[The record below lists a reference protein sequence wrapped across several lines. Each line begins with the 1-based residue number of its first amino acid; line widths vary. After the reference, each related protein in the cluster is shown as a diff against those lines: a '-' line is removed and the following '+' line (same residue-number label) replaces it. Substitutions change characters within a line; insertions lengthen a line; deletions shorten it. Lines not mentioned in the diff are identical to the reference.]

1 MHERFAHRL
10 STRKGTPSPPYRSF
24 HFPEAAVLFFFFK
37 IKGACA
43 LMAHAPFVS
52 SPCLA
57 AITVFVFQN
66 LFYGQLPLGV
76 PFFYILRIS
85 SRRASRLS
93 RSRGWA
99 FSSDSGVSGSSGVA
113 DSASGAGVSG
123 STGAGSDSAGAGS
136 GASG

>member
-10 STRKGTPSPPYRSF
+10 SNQNGQASPPYRSF

-43 LMAHAPFVS
+43 LMAHTPFVS
-52 SPCLA
+52 SPCPAA
-57 AITVFVFQN
+57 AIVFVFQN

-85 SRRASRLS
+85 SRRASKLS
-93 RSRGWA
+93 RSRGWG
-99 FSSDSGVSGSSGVA
+99 FSSDSGVSGSSGAA

>member
-10 STRKGTPSPPYRSF
+10 SNQNGQASPPYRSF
-24 HFPEAAVLFFFFK
+24 HFLEAAVLFFFFK

-43 LMAHAPFVS
+43 LMAHTPFVS
-52 SPCLA
+52 NPCPA
-57 AITVFVFQN
+57 TAIVFVFQN

-85 SRRASRLS
+85 SRR
-93 RSRGWA
+93 
-99 FSSDSGVSGSSGVA
+99 VSGSSGAA
-113 DSASGAGVSG
+113 DSASEAGVSG

>member
-93 RSRGWA
+93 RSKV
-99 FSSDSGVSGSSGVA
+99 FSSDSGVSGSSGAA
-113 DSASGAGVSG
+113 DSASEAGVSG